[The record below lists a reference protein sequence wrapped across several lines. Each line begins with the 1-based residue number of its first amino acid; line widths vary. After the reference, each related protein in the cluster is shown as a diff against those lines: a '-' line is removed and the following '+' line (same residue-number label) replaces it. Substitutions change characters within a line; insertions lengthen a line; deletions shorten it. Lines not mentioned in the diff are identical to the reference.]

1 MTLDGAALLQLLPAI
16 YRLRDA
22 DQGGALARLL
32 DVLAEQVQVLQEDLA
47 QLYDDQFIETCAD
60 WVVPY
65 IGDLI
70 GYRQLNGVA
79 ATVSSPRAEV
89 ANTINL
95 RRGKGTVTVLERL
108 ARDVTGWDAHVVEYF
123 LGLAATQCV
132 KHVRPGAGGTVDLR
146 GQPLLER
153 IGSPFDGAAHG
164 VEVRGLGCGGRWN
177 LPNVGIHLWT
187 QRSVGL
193 SQATAFARDNLRFF
207 FDPLGA
213 DTQLFNR
220 PQPLPADAPLAR
232 ESNLPVAISR
242 RALASGMADFHG
254 PDASLFIAGLPAGT
268 TLLAADLSDLDAA
281 GTQWAHVPAA
291 GSVLIDP
298 QRGRIAFAAAPS
310 RPLAVW
316 FHRATEADLGG
327 GEYERLSTLSL
338 GLQPVVEVQAANGSV
353 QAAFGAVS
361 AGGAAQ
367 FPSSATWAETPSV
380 ALAADAVVELRA
392 ADQTRPVLQLAG
404 ELKISG
410 AAGSELTL
418 NGLVI
423 SGGALHLAATA
434 NGQGPNTLRLLHC
447 TLVPG
452 STLKSDGSAAQP
464 GAPSLIVETKGT
476 RVELDHCVVGAL
488 RIAAEC
494 QVSLSHCV
502 VDAGDPASVAFAA
515 VDGNAAGGAL
525 QATDCTLVGRVHSAM
540 IGAASNCIFHARA
553 SLAGG
558 AAPPW
563 PAPVWSERRQEGCLR
578 FSYLPLDSI
587 VPRRYRCQPATAAD
601 ASRVVPLFDS
611 LRYGDPSYC
620 QLARRSAIEIRTGAE
635 DGAEMGVHH
644 EQMAQQRESN
654 LRLRLAEYLRVG
666 LDGGLLFAD

>member
-177 LPNVGIHLWT
+177 LSNVGIHLWT

-232 ESNLPVAISR
+232 EANLPVAISR
-242 RALASGMADFHG
+242 RALAAGLDGFHG
-254 PDASLFIAGLPAGT
+254 PDRSL
-268 TLLAADLSDLDAA
+268 
-281 GTQWAHVPAA
+281 
-291 GSVLIDP
+291 
-298 QRGRIAFAAAPS
+298 
-310 RPLAVW
+310 
-316 FHRATEADLGG
+316 
-327 GEYERLSTLSL
+327 
-338 GLQPVVEVQAANGSV
+338 
-353 QAAFGAVS
+353 
-361 AGGAAQ
+361 
-367 FPSSATWAETPSV
+367 SSAACPPARSCWRPICRTSMRPAPGGRTCRP
-380 ALAADAVVELRA
+380 RA
-392 ADQTRPVLQLAG
+392 A
-404 ELKISG
+404 
-410 AAGSELTL
+410 
-418 NGLVI
+418 
-423 SGGALHLAATA
+423 
-434 NGQGPNTLRLLHC
+434 C
-447 TLVPG
+447 
-452 STLKSDGSAAQP
+452 
-464 GAPSLIVETKGT
+464 
-476 RVELDHCVVGAL
+476 
-488 RIAAEC
+488 
-494 QVSLSHCV
+494 
-502 VDAGDPASVAFAA
+502 
-515 VDGNAAGGAL
+515 
-525 QATDCTLVGRVHSAM
+525 
-540 IGAASNCIFHARA
+540 
-553 SLAGG
+553 
-558 AAPPW
+558 
-563 PAPVWSERRQEGCLR
+563 
-578 FSYLPLDSI
+578 
-587 VPRRYRCQPATAAD
+587 
-601 ASRVVPLFDS
+601 
-611 LRYGDPSYC
+611 
-620 QLARRSAIEIRTGAE
+620 
-635 DGAEMGVHH
+635 
-644 EQMAQQRESN
+644 
-654 LRLRLAEYLRVG
+654 
-666 LDGGLLFAD
+666 

>member
-79 ATVSSPRAEV
+79 ATISSPRAEV

-132 KHVRPGAGGTVDLR
+132 KHVRAGAGGTVDMR
-146 GQPLLER
+146 SQPVLER

-164 VEVRGLGCGGRWN
+164 VDVRGLGSGGRWN

-187 QRSVGL
+187 QGSAGL
-193 SQATAFARDNLRFF
+193 SQATAFALDDLRFF
-207 FDPLGA
+207 FNPLGA

-220 PQPLPADAPLAR
+220 PLPLPADAPLAR
-232 ESNLPVAISR
+232 ESNLPMPISR
-242 RALASGMADFHG
+242 RALAADLSRFYG
-254 PDASLFIAGLPAGT
+254 PDLSMFIGGLPAGT
-268 TLLAADLSDLDAA
+268 VLLSADLSDLDAA
-281 GTQWAHVPAA
+281 GTKWAHVPAA
-291 GSVLIDP
+291 GNVLIDP
-298 QRGRIAFAAAPS
+298 QRGRIAFAVAPAK
-310 RPLAVW
+310 PLQVG
-316 FHRATEADLGG
+316 FHRASEADIGG

-338 GLQPVVEVQAANGSV
+338 GLRPVVEVQAASGSV
-353 QAAFGAVS
+353 QTAFTAVS
-361 AGGAAQ
+361 AGGAVE
-367 FPSSATWAETPSV
+367 FPGSATWAETPAV
-380 ALAADAVVELRA
+380 ALAANAVVELRA
-392 ADQTRPVLQLAG
+392 ADQTRPVLHLAG

-434 NGQGPNTLRLLHC
+434 NGQGPDTLRLVHC

-494 QVSLSHCV
+494 NVSLANCI

-525 QATDCTLVGRVHSAM
+525 QATDCTLVGRVHSAVL
-540 IGAASNCIFHARA
+540 GSASNCIFHAHA
-553 SLAGG
+553 SLSGG
-558 AAPPW
+558 VQPW

-578 FSYLPLDSI
+578 FSYLPLESI
-587 VPRRYRCQPATAAD
+587 VPRRYRCQPAAAAD

-611 LRYGDPSYC
+611 LRYGDASYC
-620 QLARRSAIEIRTGAE
+620 QLARRSANEVRTGAE

-644 EQMAQQRESN
+644 EQMAPQRESN